1 VRERQLLM
9 KRRDLEGMRKQAIP
23 KGYSMRT
30 YREGDEKHWARIIS
44 GAFGTECSADVFGR
58 EIAEHEAFRGER
70 VFFLT
75 HKGKPV
81 GTATAWIKPELGPL
95 CGYVHM
101 VAIVPEHTRK
111 GLGKVLTGAVL
122 AYFKKEG
129 FGSAFLHTDEH
140 RLAAIKTYL
149 DMGFEPVIRDEG
161 VRRRWLEVFRALR
174 RPELAHRYCGE
185 E

>member
-1 VRERQLLM
+1 MREPQLLM
-9 KRRDLEGMRKQAIP
+9 KRRHLDGMRKQAIP
-23 KGYSMRT
+23 KGYSLRT
-30 YREGDEKHWARIIS
+30 YREGDERYWARIIS
-44 GAFGTECSADVFGR
+44 RAFGTECSASVFAR
-58 EIAEHEAFRGER
+58 EIAEKEAFRPER

-75 HKGKPV
+75 HKGEPV
-81 GTATAWIKPELGPL
+81 GTATAWTKPELGRL
-95 CGYVHM
+95 SGYVHM

-111 GLGKVLTGAVL
+111 GLGKVLTWTVL
-122 AYFKKEG
+122 SYFKKEG

-149 DMGFEPVIRDEG
+149 ELGFEPVIREEDA
-161 VRRRWLEVFRALR
+161 RRRWLEVFRALR